1 MLRVGAAAPDF
12 AAGGSTLHE
21 ILATRAAVLF
31 FFPKA
36 FTSG

>member
-1 MLRVGAAAPDF
+1 MLPPGAAAPDF
-12 AAGGSTLHE
+12 PVGEGTLHRL
-21 ILATRAAVLF
+21 LAGRSVALF

>member
-1 MLRVGAAAPDF
+1 MLPSGATAPDF
-12 AAGGSTLHE
+12 PVGASTLHRLLE
-21 ILATRAAVLF
+21 GRSVALF

>member
-1 MLRVGAAAPDF
+1 MLPPGAAAPDF
-12 AAGGSTLHE
+12 PVGEGTLHR
-21 ILATRAAVLF
+21 LLDGSSVALF